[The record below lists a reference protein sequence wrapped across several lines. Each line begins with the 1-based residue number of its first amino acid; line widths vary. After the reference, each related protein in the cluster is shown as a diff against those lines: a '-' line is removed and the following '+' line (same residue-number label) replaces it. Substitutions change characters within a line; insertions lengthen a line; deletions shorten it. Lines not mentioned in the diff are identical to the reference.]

1 MEKINRFLNVVKP
14 LRVRYLLNLLKALYS
29 FLKSLFRSP
38 IELMALLMRGGK
50 RVYRIARTL
59 IRGHWITFKYI
70 PKEKV
75 TIQYP
80 FSRRPLTPYYRG
92 RHYLI
97 VEEDTGRI
105 RCDACTLCARI
116 CPTSVIDVWG
126 IGKGEEK
133 RPGKYTLN
141 LIACLFCGL
150 CVDICPEDAI
160 KMVREFELSQPQR
173 PDAYA
178 HSGDLPNVL
187 DLSNMLIFASALY
200 PDGRY
205 RDKHLEE
212 KTAKK
217 AEKEKKVSEVTQK
230 KE

>member
-1 MEKINRFLNVVKP
+1 MQKIKRFLDAGAP
-14 LRVRYLLNLLKALYS
+14 TLARLLSLFSKSLYS
-29 FLKSLFRSP
+29 FLKFLAMSP
-38 IELMALLMRGGK
+38 IELTALLRRGGK
-50 RVYRIARTL
+50 RVYRTIRAL
-59 IRGHWITFKYI
+59 IRGHWITLKYF

-133 RPGKYTLN
+133 RPAKYTLN

-160 KMVREFELSQPQR
+160 KMVREFELSQPHR

-212 KTAKK
+212 EALKK
-217 AEKEKKVSEVTQK
+217 AEKEKKEAQVAQG